1 MRTSQL
7 HLTFVGETG
16 LSLPDFLK
24 DRIMMIETGFFSLNY
39 MSSTKQRLVTEVLDK
54 NLNDLHSVPGFATI
68 FLDHYGQVLC
78 VIFRSLPF
86 SYL

>member
-1 MRTSQL
+1 M
-7 HLTFVGETG
+7 GETG

-39 MSSTKQRLVTEVLDK
+39 TSSTKQRLVTEVLDK

-78 VIFRSLPF
+78 VRFRSLPF